1 MIGVTA
7 LIDLREHTC
16 CFTGHR
22 KIPNERVNHLY
33 EAVRL
38 EMSWL
43 ISHGIVEFY
52 TGGALGFDT
61 IAALAVLDARNRNP
75 GLKLNLAL
83 PYPEQAQSWKAQER
97 ETYDYI
103 LSAADNICYSSEHY
117 HGGVMHLRNR
127 YMVEHSSIC
136 VCYYDKSLDNGSNRR
151 GGTLYTVNYARQL
164 GLKLLN
170 LGDEPPYDS
179 QLEFDFR

>member
-1 MIGVTA
+1 MGVSDLT
-7 LIDLREHTC
+7 DLREHTC

-22 KIPNERVNHLY
+22 KIPKERVNRLY
-33 EAVRL
+33 EDVSL
-38 EMSWL
+38 EVNWL
-43 ISHGIVEFY
+43 ISHGIVEYY

-61 IAALAVLDARNRNP
+61 IAALAVLEVRNRNP

-83 PYPEQAQSWKAQER
+83 PCPEQAQNWKPQDQ
-97 ETYDYI
+97 ETYKYI
-103 LSAADNICYSSEHY
+103 LNAADSVYYSSDHY

-127 YMVEHSSIC
+127 FMVEHSSIC
-136 VCYYDKSLDNGSNRR
+136 VCYYDKSLDDGTNRL

-164 GLKLLN
+164 GLTLLN